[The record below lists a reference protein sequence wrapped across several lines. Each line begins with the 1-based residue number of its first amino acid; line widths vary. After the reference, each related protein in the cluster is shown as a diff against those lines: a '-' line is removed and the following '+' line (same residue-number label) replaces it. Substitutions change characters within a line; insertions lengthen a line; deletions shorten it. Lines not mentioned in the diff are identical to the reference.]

1 MSKSIFIIAFYTLK
15 EILKSKILI
24 SVFFA
29 GLLLVIATY
38 VATEFTY
45 GVPERVALDFG
56 MGMLSLSSLGI
67 SLFLGVTLL
76 SREIDSRTVYMMI
89 SRPVPRS
96 SFILGKISGLLS
108 VQAINMCLLSAMT
121 LFAVKVMGGV
131 ISPLIYWCILF
142 IFVESILLL
151 LLVIFASLISNTI
164 LASLFSFIVLVL
176 GHAIRETQNLSIVK
190 RSESLQ
196 YLLDVY
202 HFVLPAFYKL
212 NIKDFLIYN
221 SSLSDGYLWA
231 NLAYGILYS
240 LFLLFLIIIIFKR
253 KNLD

>member
-1 MSKSIFIIAFYTLK
+1 MGQKIFIIAFYTLK
-15 EILKSKILI
+15 EILRSKILL

-29 GLLLVIATY
+29 GLLLIVMTF

-76 SREIDSRTVYMMI
+76 PKEIDSRTVYMMI
-89 SRPVPRS
+89 SRPVSRS
-96 SFILGKISGLLS
+96 SFIIGKITGLLA
-108 VQAINMCLLSAMT
+108 VQVINVSLLSAMT
-121 LFAVKVMGGV
+121 LFAVKIMGGV
-131 ISPLIYWCILF
+131 INPLMIWCILF

-151 LLVIFASLISNTI
+151 LLVIFSSLVANTI
-164 LASLFSFIVLVL
+164 LASVFSFFILVL
-176 GHAIRETQNLSIVK
+176 GHAIRDTQTLNIVK
-190 RSESLQ
+190 TSEVLKF
-196 YLLDVY
+196 LLSVY

-221 SSLSDGYLWA
+221 SSLPQDYLWA
-231 NLAYGILYS
+231 NLAYGVLYS
-240 LFLLFLIIIIFKR
+240 LFLLLLTIVIFKR

>member
-1 MSKSIFIIAFYTLK
+1 MTNISIIAFYTLK
-15 EILKSKILI
+15 EIIKSKILI

-29 GLLLVIATY
+29 GLVLVVATY

-56 MGMLSLSSLGI
+56 MGLLSISSLGI

-89 SRPVPRS
+89 SRPVSRS
-96 SFILGKISGLLS
+96 SFILGKISGLLAI
-108 VQAINMCLLSAMT
+108 QAINVALLSSMT
-121 LFAVKVMGGV
+121 LIAVKTMGG
-131 ISPLIYWCILF
+131 ILSPLIYWCILF
-142 IFVESILLL
+142 IFIESILML
-151 LLVIFASLISNTI
+151 LLVIFSSLIANTI

-176 GHAIRETQNLSIVK
+176 GHAIRETQTLNIVK
-190 RSESLQ
+190 RNESLQ
-196 YLLDVY
+196 FLLDVY
-202 HFVLPAFYKL
+202 HFILPAFYKL

-221 SSLSDGYLWA
+221 STLPAGYLWA
-231 NLAYGILYS
+231 NLLYGLLYS
-240 LFLLFLIIIIFKR
+240 SFLLLLIIMIFKR